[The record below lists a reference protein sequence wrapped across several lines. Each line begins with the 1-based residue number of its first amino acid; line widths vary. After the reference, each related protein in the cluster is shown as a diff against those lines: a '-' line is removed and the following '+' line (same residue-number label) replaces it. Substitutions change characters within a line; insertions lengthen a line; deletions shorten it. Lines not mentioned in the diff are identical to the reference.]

1 MKEELD
7 GLVNEIA
14 WGYSEDRQE
23 FLDNREELV
32 DTLITQS
39 KLKGRVS
46 LAQFMFDNGVYRDVA
61 KVVEISDECRRICE
75 KEKLVYSAF
84 SEYRETPLYL
94 FPIDVIRRAA
104 ARISN

>member
-46 LAQFMFDNGVYRDVA
+46 LAQFMFDNGVYCEVD
-61 KVVEISDECRRICE
+61 KIVEISGECRRICE
-75 KEKLVYSAF
+75 EEKRVYSAF
-84 SEYRETPLYL
+84 SEYRDTPLYL
-94 FPIDVIRRAA
+94 FPIDIIRKVFD
-104 ARISN
+104 RIIN